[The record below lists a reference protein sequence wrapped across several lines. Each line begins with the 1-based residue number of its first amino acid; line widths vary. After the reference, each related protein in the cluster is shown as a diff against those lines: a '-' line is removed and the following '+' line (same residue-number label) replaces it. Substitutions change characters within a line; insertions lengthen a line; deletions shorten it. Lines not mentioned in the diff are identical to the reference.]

1 MENAKNKTPKNEA
14 KVKRGEE
21 LLVVLKEILADGSK
35 VLDAVGKI
43 EQRLDA
49 IESKVGKP
57 AGPFP
62 GKWPRC

>member
-1 MENAKNKTPKNEA
+1 MENAKKTPKNET

-35 VLDAVGKI
+35 ILEAVDKI
-43 EQRLDA
+43 GQRLDSL
-49 IESKVGKP
+49 ESKVGKP